1 MDKHDIFTKL
11 MAAADNCN
19 SQAGIQQIR
28 AAPVNYLLLSLA
40 HFWLPTVHD
49 VLHADWHEAWH
60 LPHPP
65 FLAVAL
71 KSALLI
77 VLICFITNPPFIIY
91 TNIKII
97 SYLKKITTF
106 YLKTTNI
113 I

>member
-1 MDKHDIFTKL
+1 M
-11 MAAADNCN
+11 
-19 SQAGIQQIR
+19 QAGFTICLVQ
-28 AAPVNYLLLSLA
+28 AAPANYLLFSLA

-106 YLKTTNI
+106 SLKTTNI
-113 I
+113 F

>member
-1 MDKHDIFTKL
+1 MQAAFTICL
-11 MAAADNCN
+11 V
-19 SQAGIQQIR
+19 Q
-28 AAPVNYLLLSLA
+28 AAPANYLLFSLA

-97 SYLKKITTF
+97 SYLNYNLFPKNYQHILILLVHNNIKISNN
-106 YLKTTNI
+106 LS
-113 I
+113 